1 MNMIILK
8 GRLTADPELK
18 QTTSGVSV
26 VEFTLAVPRRFDK
39 DKTDFLR
46 CIAWRQTAE
55 FISQHF
61 VKGSQILV
69 TGAMQNEQW
78 TDKNGNKRDSW
89 TVNIDTVE
97 FTERKEDSKP
107 QTTTYTP
114 VNKASD
120 DFVNVTDDV
129 DFPF

>member
-18 QTTSGVSV
+18 QTTSGVHV
-26 VEFTLAVPRRFDK
+26 VDFTLAVPRRFDK

-78 TDKNGNKRDSW
+78 TDKDGHKRDSW
-89 TVNIDTVE
+89 IVNIDSVE
-97 FTERKEDSKP
+97 FTERKEDPKP
-107 QTTTYTP
+107 QTTTYAP
-114 VNKASD
+114 VNETGD
-120 DFVNVTDDV
+120 D

>member
-26 VEFTLAVPRRFDK
+26 VEFNLAVPRRFDK
-39 DKTDFLR
+39 DKTDFIK

-61 VKGSQILV
+61 TKGSQILV

-78 TDKNGNKRDSW
+78 TDKDGHKRDSW
-89 TVNIDTVE
+89 TVNIDAVE
-97 FTERKEDSKP
+97 FTERKEDTKP
-107 QTTTYTP
+107 QATTYTP
-114 VNKASD
+114 VNKAND
-120 DFVNVTDDV
+120 NFVDVTGDE